1 LAVITPSFAA
11 LAMIAVVAS
20 RIFVAPI
27 VRLGL
32 LRWRFVL
39 TRVIATLPSL
49 GIAWC
54 GGKRTD
60 KRQHGDCREKGV
72 LLHGI
77 SLSTRPQRA
86 GSF

>member
-1 LAVITPSFAA
+1 
-11 LAMIAVVAS
+11 
-20 RIFVAPI
+20 
-27 VRLGL
+27 
-32 LRWRFVL
+32 
-39 TRVIATLPSL
+39 L